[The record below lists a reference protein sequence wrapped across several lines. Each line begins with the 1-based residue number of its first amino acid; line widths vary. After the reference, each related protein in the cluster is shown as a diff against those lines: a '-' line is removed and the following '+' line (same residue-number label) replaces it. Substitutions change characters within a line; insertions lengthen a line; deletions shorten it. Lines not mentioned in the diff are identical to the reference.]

1 MNTVIGGFLTFAIMT
16 LTIGY
21 ATSGMIDLINKEDPI
36 INENVLKDYYTLASG
51 LSLDLKEGKQVFA
64 ILVTDHE
71 DNIKMD
77 PSYVRLI
84 ASIDDVN

>member
-36 INENVLKDYYTLASG
+36 INENVLKDYYSLASG
-51 LSLDLKEGKQVFA
+51 LSLDLKEGNQVFA

-71 DNIKMD
+71 ENIKMD

>member
-16 LTIGY
+16 LTLGY

-36 INENVLKDYYTLASG
+36 INKHILKDYYTLASG
-51 LSLDLKEGKQVFA
+51 LSLDLKEGNQVFA
-64 ILVTDHE
+64 ILVTDYQ

-84 ASIDDVN
+84 ASIDASD

>member
-16 LTIGY
+16 LTLGY

-36 INENVLKDYYTLASG
+36 INENVLKDYYSLASG
-51 LSLDLKEGKQVFA
+51 LSLDLKEGNQVFA
-64 ILVTDHE
+64 ILVTDYQ

-84 ASIDDVN
+84 ASIEASD